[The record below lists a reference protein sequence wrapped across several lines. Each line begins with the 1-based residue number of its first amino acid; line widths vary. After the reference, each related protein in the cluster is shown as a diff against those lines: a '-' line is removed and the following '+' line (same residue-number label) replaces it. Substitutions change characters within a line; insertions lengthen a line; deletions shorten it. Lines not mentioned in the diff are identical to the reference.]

1 MKQYFAVIIGGGFS
15 GLCLASMLT
24 NNSFGNKP
32 IALLEANKRVGKKI
46 LSTGNGQGNITNACL
61 SAERYHGDR
70 TFACEVLKRYDNAS
84 LLNFFSRLGLM
95 YCERDNKYYPASF
108 FAGAVCDV
116 LRFSLEEK
124 NIEIFTEHCV
134 TDITKNN
141 NGIFC
146 VRCANGE
153 EFFALNVITA
163 FGGSSGDGFYTDGSS
178 YSLVKTFGHTVTKLS
193 PSLVQ
198 LKTQREKIKGLK
210 GLKTEAQVKLCDQ
223 NKQLCSF
230 SGDLLFT
237 DFGVSGNTVFSASA
251 YLSECK
257 TPVLHIEFL
266 PKVTQADL
274 TRLLLQKNKSKMTC
288 SRLLVSVLP
297 SRLALCVCS
306 AANVD
311 PESYADEKC
320 ILKIVKAIKDYS
332 LTVLGTAGFKSSQV
346 TSGGVNTREIDVN
359 TMQSKL
365 CSGLYVIGE
374 ALNVD
379 GDCGGYNLQWAYSS
393 AAVCAEALNE
403 KN

>member
-24 NNSFGNKP
+24 NSFANKP

-70 TFACEVLKRYDNAS
+70 AFACDVLKRYDNIS
-84 LLNFFSRLGLM
+84 LLNFFSNLGLI
-95 YCERDNKYYPASF
+95 YAERDNKYYPASF
-108 FAGAVCDV
+108 FAGSVCDV

-124 NIEIFTEHCV
+124 NTEIFTEHCV
-134 TDITKNN
+134 TEITKNK

-146 VRCANGE
+146 VKCSNGE

-163 FGGSSGDGFYTDGSS
+163 FGGSSGDGFCTDGSS
-178 YSLVKTFGHTVTKLS
+178 YSLVKTLGHTITKLS

-198 LKTQREKIKGLK
+198 LKTEREKIKGLK
-210 GLKTEAQVKLCDQ
+210 GLKTEAEVKLCDQ
-223 NKQLCSF
+223 NKQLCF
-230 SGDLLFT
+230 FFGDLLFT

-257 TPVLHIEFL
+257 NPVLHIEFL
-266 PKVTQADL
+266 PKISESDL
-274 TRLLLQKNKSKMTC
+274 TRALLNKSKNKMTC

-297 SRLALCVCS
+297 SRLALCICA
-306 AANVD
+306 AANVE
-311 PESYADEKC
+311 PESYADEQSV
-320 ILKIVKAIKDYS
+320 IKIVKAIKDYT

-346 TSGGVNTREIDVN
+346 TSGGINTREIDVK

-365 CSGLYVIGE
+365 CKGLYIIGE